1 MARQKPASVKIG
13 ITTKV
18 LRKIL
23 ILILL
28 LIVVISS
35 SEGLKPSLG
44 ITCKPLTMRRGK
56 EDGDGGVLRG
66 ARTSPAAVPL
76 LTVACF

>member
-1 MARQKPASVKIG
+1 MARQKPASVKRA

-23 ILILL
+23 LFLL
-28 LIVVISS
+28 LIVISS

-66 ARTSPAAVPL
+66 ARTSAAVPL

>member
-1 MARQKPASVKIG
+1 MARQKPASVERG

-23 ILILL
+23 LFLL
-28 LIVVISS
+28 LIVISS

-66 ARTSPAAVPL
+66 ARTSAAVPL